1 MSGINFY
8 PLRSQDKNQRVI
20 SSNSNISLTSDT
32 VSSLYYCE
40 NAADLTISITL
51 AVSDSIPVGSQYDFV
66 RTTNSNVS
74 FNSAPVGLTIESSS
88 GATPK
93 IRVRW
98 GACSFVKTTS
108 NTWVVIGD
116 ITT

>member
-20 SSNSNISLTSDT
+20 SANSNISLSADT
-32 VSSLYYCE
+32 VSSVYYCE
-40 NAADLTISITL
+40 NASDITISITL
-51 AVSDSIPVGSQYDFV
+51 AVSNSIPVGSQYDFV
-66 RTTNSNVS
+66 RSTNSNVS
-74 FNSAPVGLTIESSS
+74 FDTAPVGLNIQSTS
-88 GATPK
+88 GTTPK
-93 IRVRW
+93 IRLQW

-116 ITT
+116 IST